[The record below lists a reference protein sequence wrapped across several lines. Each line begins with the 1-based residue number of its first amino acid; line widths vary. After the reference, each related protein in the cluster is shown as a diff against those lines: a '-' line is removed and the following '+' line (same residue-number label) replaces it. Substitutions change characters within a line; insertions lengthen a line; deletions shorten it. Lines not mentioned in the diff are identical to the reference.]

1 MGNKKLFIGI
11 GAAVLL
17 IGVGVQVWRQR
28 DYLRDLWTDLV
39 DDQSIRWTDE
49 TTTWTPEA
57 GNK

>member
-1 MGNKKLFIGI
+1 MNKKLFIAI